1 MKVTAT
7 LLAGAAVIAMSLSAI
22 PADAREWHGHGGY
35 GWHGGYHHHHDG
47 GAIALGVLGGLA
59 GAAIASSAY
68 PYYYGYSY
76 PYYGYPYGYYYPY

>member
-22 PADAREWHGHGGY
+22 PANAREWHGGY
-35 GWHGGYHHHHDG
+35 GWHGGYHHHHGGG

-76 PYYGYPYGYYYPY
+76 PYYGYYYPY